1 MKKSVIVKRRKK
13 SSLPETKSGAW
24 KVAYADFMTAMMAL
38 FMMLWILNSAPSETL
53 KNIAMFFEPSFS
65 MFTAKKE
72 EEVVNADNSQTSSS
86 TTDQYPD
93 NMTASQ
99 EAMVAEIKG
108 DLTLSAFRDNIN
120 IVKRPDGLLIEI
132 VDQNKH
138 PMFENNGSKLSKSAQ
153 VILSKIIS
161 LIKYSNSP
169 LAISGHTEK
178 PVIRAD
184 GYSSWALSSER
195 AVSALAFLL
204 SSGIP
209 SERIH
214 KVVALSDT
222 DPLDNDNPYAINNRR
237 ISIMLLSDSNSPS
250 YKKSSPIAR

>member
-1 MKKSVIVKRRKK
+1 MKKPVIAKKRKK
-13 SSLPETKSGAW
+13 SSLPEIKSGAW

-72 EEVVNADNSQTSSS
+72 EDMTNADNAMPSS

-93 NMTASQ
+93 HVTASQ
-99 EAMVAEIKG
+99 EAMIAEIKG

-120 IVKRPDGLLIEI
+120 IVKKPEGLLIEI
-132 VDQNKH
+132 VDQNKY
-138 PMFENNGSKLSKSAQ
+138 PMFENNGSTLSKNAQ

-169 LAISGHTEK
+169 LSVSGHTEK
-178 PVIRAD
+178 PVVRTD
-184 GYSSWALSSER
+184 GYASWALSSER
-195 AVSALAFLL
+195 AISALGFLL
-204 SSGIP
+204 SNGIP
-209 SERIH
+209 PERIH
-214 KVVALSDT
+214 RVVSLSDT
-222 DPLDNDNPYAINNRR
+222 DPLDNENPYAISNRR
-237 ISIMLLSDSNSPS
+237 ISIMLLSDSKSPT
-250 YKKSSPIAR
+250 YKKSSPIAK